1 MEFRDY
7 AIALLLITCVYFF
20 LQLKK
25 SKKALS
31 DINKN
36 TSYLEKKYEKLE
48 IEQMND
54 KLNPH
59 LFKNILN
66 SIQSHA
72 YQSYYTI
79 NKLSDVL
86 DYVLYK
92 SPNQKVSPR
101 IEIDFIKNL
110 IEINKIK
117 LSPIFDLRTKIMID
131 EKDLFL
137 EKKVVAPLLFIDLVE
152 NAFKHAD
159 IFSEDGFISIF
170 IELRDSIFSIQ
181 ITNKISKKTQFK
193 KQNSGIGTQN
203 LESRLSKFYGSNY
216 KLSRKQDDLIYGVS
230 LKIYL
235 SKL

>member
-1 MEFRDY
+1 MEFRDF
-7 AIALLLITCVYFF
+7 IITLLIITCFYLYV
-20 LQLKK
+20 QLKK
-25 SKKALS
+25 YKNTLS
-31 DINKN
+31 DIYKN
-36 TSYLEKKYEKLE
+36 SSYLEKKYEKLE
-48 IEQMND
+48 IDQMSD

-101 IEIDFIKNL
+101 VEIEFIKNL

-117 LSPIFDLRTKIMID
+117 LSPIFDLRTKIRID

-137 EKKVVAPLLFIDLVE
+137 EKKVVAPLLFIDLIE

-170 IELRDSIFSIQ
+170 IELKDGVFSIQ
-181 ITNKISKKTQFK
+181 ISNKISKENQFK

-203 LESRLSKFYGSNY
+203 LETRLNTFYGSNY